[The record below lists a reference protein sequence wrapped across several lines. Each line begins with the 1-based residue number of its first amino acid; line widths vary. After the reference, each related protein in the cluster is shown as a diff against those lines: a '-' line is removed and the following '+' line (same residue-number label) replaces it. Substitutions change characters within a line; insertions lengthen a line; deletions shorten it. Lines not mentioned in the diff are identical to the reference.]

1 MAMFSVKQI
10 IAAAL
15 SLSLGAFSAAAWATD
30 DEPSDPTLVHDQAK
44 AVSDSVK
51 RNAKAVADA
60 AKDKARQVAQSA
72 KAVAHEVAAATQEG
86 AQQVA
91 ATAKKGAEK
100 AKAAA
105 DGDKTS
111 TPP

>member
-1 MAMFSVKQI
+1 MAMYSDKHFL
-10 IAAAL
+10 AAAL
-15 SLSLGAFSAAAWATD
+15 SVGLIVFSAASASD
-30 DEPSDPTLVHDQAK
+30 DDPTLAHDQAK

-51 RNAKAVADA
+51 RGAKAVAE
-60 AKDKARQVAQSA
+60 RA
-72 KAVAHEVAAATQEG
+72 KAVAHEVAAAGKEG
-86 AQQVA
+86 AHQVA

-105 DGDKTS
+105 NGAKTS

>member
-1 MAMFSVKQI
+1 MAMYSVKHI
-10 IAAAL
+10 LAAAL
-15 SLSLGAFSAAAWATD
+15 SVGLCGLSVAARAAD
-30 DEPSDPTLVHDQAK
+30 DPPADPTLAHDQAK

-51 RNAKAVADA
+51 RTAKTVADA
-60 AKDKARQVAQSA
+60 TKDKAKQVAQSA

-105 DGDKTS
+105 AGDKAANS
-111 TPP
+111 P